1 MASDPDFAR
10 VAGLRVRAYN
20 LLIAVLAAVTVTVAM
35 RTVGLLLVSAL
46 MVVPVATAQQLARSF
61 RTTLAG
67 AMVVGVLAALGGL
80 LLSAALSF
88 RATVAPG
95 PTIVLLALAMF
106 ASTWPI
112 GVWLRRRRRLM
123 ARRSPRSRQRPTR
136 SPTSTRTST
145 AGTAATPP
153 SPTRT
158 TSTTST
164 TATGTPYTEST
175 MTSTDRAG
183 RRAPR
188 GSAAPSRR
196 PWPGSTTSAARRRS
210 TT

>member
-1 MASDPDFAR
+1 M
-10 VAGLRVRAYN
+10 
-20 LLIAVLAAVTVTVAM
+20 LAAVTVTVAM

-61 RTTLAG
+61 RTTIAG

-112 GVWLRRRRRLM
+112 GVWLRRRRRMLSPFPSVEVATHTVTDEHPHAARHGLRPPGGAARGPRRLRPRRPP
-123 ARRSPRSRQRPTR
+123 ARRT
-136 SPTSTRTST
+136 
-145 AGTAATPP
+145 
-153 SPTRT
+153 
-158 TSTTST
+158 
-164 TATGTPYTEST
+164 
-175 MTSTDRAG
+175 
-183 RRAPR
+183 RRAL
-188 GSAAPSRR
+188 
-196 PWPGSTTSAARRRS
+196 
-210 TT
+210 